1 MAGGPGLPVILK
13 GLRKKDVDITA
24 VVTVADD
31 GGSSGVIRNYI
42 NVVPPGDIRNAMVAL
57 SDVPE
62 FIQKDFFNIGLKRMI
77 NFSQDMRLEFDYCCG
92 YLKWTTMISLKPF
105 SSFQR
110 YSRALRQR

>member
-1 MAGGPGLPVILK
+1 MSKVKPKIVMIGGGTGLPVILK

-62 FIQKDFFNIGLKRMI
+62 LYKKIFQYRCKTDDQFFSGHAIGNVI
-77 NFSQDMRLEFDYCCG
+77 
-92 YLKWTTMISLKPF
+92 I
-105 SSFQR
+105 
-110 YSRALRQR
+110 AA